1 MKKTTSTASAGTI
14 ELTVKALQNLEH
26 KGYKYVQVRALTPDK
41 HFDYVEPNH
50 MLLVPMKELPTD
62 PALKDIYEPIGSELL
77 KQWALD
83 VTDNT
88 QVFISKKN

>member
-1 MKKTTSTASAGTI
+1 MKKTQTIAQAGAV
-14 ELTVKALQNLEH
+14 ELTVKALETLEH

-77 KQWALD
+77 KQWARD
-83 VTDNT
+83 VNDTT
-88 QVFISKKN
+88 QVFIAKKN